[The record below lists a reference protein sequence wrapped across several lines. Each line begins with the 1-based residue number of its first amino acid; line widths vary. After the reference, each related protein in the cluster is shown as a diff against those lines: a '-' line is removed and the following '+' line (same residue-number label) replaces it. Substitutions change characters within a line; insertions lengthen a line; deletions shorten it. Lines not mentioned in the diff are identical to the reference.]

1 MLHSAHPQ
9 PLESWKQGALGVIN
23 RVLRDPLKLKVIN
36 VIGGGD
42 EEWAVVELKA
52 DAVCKNG
59 V

>member
-1 MLHSAHPQ
+1 M
-9 PLESWKQGALGVIN
+9 IN